1 MKLVNALLLA
11 GLIAAASAIPWKAQ
25 IALANSLE
33 VGRDEDPNT
42 WSCVGCDAAN
52 QPLHT
57 YIIEEK
63 AKDVKASLAV
73 YE

>member
-1 MKLVNALLLA
+1 MKWRNIVLLA
-11 GLIAAASAIPWKAQ
+11 AIVAAATSIPWKAQ
-25 IALANSLE
+25 LSLVNSLE

-42 WSCVGCDAAN
+42 WGCVGCDASN

>member
-1 MKLVNALLLA
+1 MKLVNALLLV
-11 GLIAAASAIPWKAQ
+11 GLIAVASAIPWKAQ

-42 WSCVGCDAAN
+42 WECVGCDASN

-63 AKDVKASLAV
+63 AKDVKSSLAV